1 MSNFFLQATVNK
13 IFDKH
18 LKDSRKTKQDQN
30 F

>member
-13 IFDKH
+13 IFDKQ
-18 LKDSRKTKQDQN
+18 LKDSRKTKEDQN